1 MECKNVI
8 KYLVFVLNMTLVLG
22 GVTLLGFGVHVYL
35 DMAIHRPI
43 MGDDYHYV
51 SVVLMI
57 LGLSTFLVA
66 LFGCLGSYKEY
77 VFVVVINAV
86 CYSLLTLGLFGV
98 VAWLILQKI
107 GMHDNIHEGFGDAMQ
122 KYQQEN
128 NGNVTVLIDQIQL
141 DFKCCG
147 LTNYRN
153 WIDEENPF
161 GRVPDSC
168 CKIPSPDCAQDIT
181 DEQTEKVN
189 DTIFVNGC
197 YSLHYLK
204 FIHEDVG
211 ATLTATFVISAL
223 TLFNVIFSSIYA
235 KKLRKYSGIPI
246 SEPKK
251 EEESQ

>member
-98 VAWLILQKI
+98 VAWLILQKVI
-107 GMHDNIHEGFGDAMQ
+107 LKIP
-122 KYQQEN
+122 EN
-128 NGNVTVLIDQIQL
+128 NLEKIFNL
-141 DFKCCG
+141 
-147 LTNYRN
+147 Y
-153 WIDEENPF
+153 F
-161 GRVPDSC
+161 G
-168 CKIPSPDCAQDIT
+168 IFL
-181 DEQTEKVN
+181 TEK
-189 DTIFVNGC
+189 T
-197 YSLHYLK
+197 
-204 FIHEDVG
+204 
-211 ATLTATFVISAL
+211 
-223 TLFNVIFSSIYA
+223 
-235 KKLRKYSGIPI
+235 
-246 SEPKK
+246 
-251 EEESQ
+251 